1 MHLVFGKEIN
11 VSPAFMIIMGTLN
24 AMTCVALLFEGRMA
38 LAVCFATYAVSSI
51 AMIWVA
57 K

>member
-1 MHLVFGKEIN
+1 M
-11 VSPAFMIIMGTLN
+11 SPAFMILMGVLN
-24 AMTCVALLFEGRMA
+24 GATSVSLVIEGRMA
-38 LAVCFATYAVSSI
+38 LAICFATYAISSI

>member
-1 MHLVFGKEIN
+1 M
-11 VSPAFMIIMGTLN
+11 SPAFMIIMGTLN
-24 AMTCVALLFEGRMA
+24 AMASVALLAEGKTA
-38 LAVCFATYAVSSI
+38 LAICFATYAVSSI

>member
-1 MHLVFGKEIN
+1 M
-11 VSPAFMIIMGTLN
+11 SPAFMIVMGALN
-24 AMTCVALLFEGRMA
+24 AMTCVALLFEGRTA
-38 LAVCFATYAVSSI
+38 LGVCFATYAVSSI